1 MKQMNNVIKRM
12 SAKLAMLVAM
22 CITLTA
28 FTACSDDDDQVT
40 EVIYSMGFSQMSS
53 SNLDFIQEMNTIES
67 AFKTALGVTDSQFSK
82 TGTYEECDKTVREA
96 CEKAYATLK
105 DKKWGGSYTFQV
117 TNALTGKV
125 VFETTFKANDENII

>member
-1 MKQMNNVIKRM
+1 MKKVIKTM
-12 SAKLAMLVAM
+12 SAMLAVV

-53 SNLDFIQEMNTIES
+53 SGLDFIQEMSAIES
-67 AFKTALGVTDSQFSK
+67 AFKTALGVTDAHFSK
-82 TGTYEECDKTVREA
+82 TGTKETCDKAVREA

-105 DKKWGGSYTFQV
+105 DKTWGGSYTFQV
-117 TNALTGKV
+117 TNVLTGEV
-125 VFETTFKANDENII
+125 VFETTFQANDENII